1 MRGAVAHY
9 IFRRMLQAIPMLVGV
24 SFAAFVLLRLAP
36 GGPMAVYAQNPNMS
50 EADMRRIEHIL
61 GLDQP
66 VHLQYLKWAAGMAT
80 GNLGYSYRTGR
91 PVGEIILERVPATIQ
106 LMGCA
111 YLIAV
116 TLGLATGIV
125 SAIRRHSVFDY
136 CATLGAMVGLSI
148 PTFWFGLVVII
159 VFAAMLHWIPSGGI
173 ASLGAPFSLQDRFIH
188 LVGPASVLGLWMTAT
203 WSRYTRSSV
212 LEVVGQDY
220 IRTARAK
227 GLRARTVLLRHT
239 LRNALIP
246 LITLAGLEFRNLF
259 GGALVTETVFSW
271 PGVGRLYLDSLNYQ
285 DYSVILGL
293 LLITSVMVLAGS
305 LLADILYAA
314 VDPRIRL
321 R

>member
-1 MRGAVAHY
+1 
-9 IFRRMLQAIPMLVGV
+9 MLVGI
-24 SFAAFVLLRLAP
+24 SCAAFVLLRLAP
-36 GGPMAVYAQNPNMS
+36 GGPMAVYAQNPNMT

-66 VHLQYLKWAAGMAT
+66 MHIQYLKWAAGMAT

-91 PVGEIILERVPATIQ
+91 PVGQIISERVPATIQ

-111 YLIAV
+111 YLIAII
-116 TLGLATGIV
+116 LGLSTGIV
-125 SAIRRHSVFDY
+125 SAIRRHSIFDY
-136 CATLGAMVGLSI
+136 CATTGAMVGLSV
-148 PTFWFGLVVII
+148 PTFWFGLMVII
-159 VFAAMLHWIPSGGI
+159 VFAGMLRWIPSGGI
-173 ASLGAPFSLQDRFIH
+173 ASLGAPFSIQDRFLH
-188 LVGPASVLGLWMTAT
+188 LIGPAAVLGLWMTAT

-212 LEVVGQDY
+212 LEVIGQDY

-227 GLRARTVLLRHT
+227 GLRSGTILLRHT

-305 LLADILYAA
+305 LLADILYAV